1 MDLATLIGLLTNPPE
16 EGLPE
21 TINDDLSS
29 AYQSSVDSNA
39 SQVAEFEA
47 TIAGLNETI
56 AALKSHNYDLL
67 VSSQASPV
75 STETA
80 EDTPANAEEISDTDD
95 DGDID
100 VDDLFDNSDKEN

>member
-1 MDLATLIGLLTNPPE
+1 MDLATLIGLLVNPPE

-29 AYQSSVDSNA
+29 AYQSSVDTNA

-47 TIAGLNETI
+47 QIAGLHETI
-56 AALKSHNYDLL
+56 ASLKSHNYDLL
-67 VSSQASPV
+67 TQTQAKP
-75 STETA
+75 ETP
-80 EDTPANAEEISDTDD
+80 EDTPANAPDPVGDEDMNA

-100 VDDLFDNSDKEN
+100 VEDLFKDKEEEN